1 VRKERL
7 CSYITNLGTVS
18 STSIGYYPGFQGRK
32 EAFCSI
38 MALST
43 PASILVDENQQINRG
58 KRADGPRAKGL
69 KPSENPG
76 NQGRRAL
83 KDLSNFSKGTGL
95 KDTSTLKEKSQQ
107 KPRSNVA
114 NTIKGN
120 ALKDKPIL
128 KEKSTQEQRSKA
140 LKNPMKIL
148 VDEEIKMCHE
158 WAKDG
163 VEGFHSTQNNSQK
176 LDKDLL
182 DKRVKKKVAAVNSAL
197 CGWPDTVFDSLM
209 YPSMEVAE
217 LFYEQNVLELLFF
230 FFVSFNSSSGMLQTS
245 LRRSLFVKAIAVIS
259 IFIFKVPAA
268 EEPNKFHNHQNFAV
282 LHIAFDN
289 EIWLIFCWLEK
300 EPNISNTDYIAG
312 IIFLG
317 V

>member
-1 VRKERL
+1 MGIDLISPVL
-7 CSYITNLGTVS
+7 
-18 STSIGYYPGFQGRK
+18 SIGYYPGFQGRK

-69 KPSENPG
+69 KPSENPD

-197 CGWPDTVFDSLM
+197 CGWPDTIFDSLM

-217 LFYEQNVLELLFF
+217 LFYEQNVLEVEPEILPDISWRL
-230 FFVSFNSSSGMLQTS
+230 SSSVDGKAKIADDRLTDDELDQYHS
-245 LRRSLFVKAIAVIS
+245 LENN
-259 IFIFKVPAA
+259 P
-268 EEPNKFHNHQNFAV
+268 
-282 LHIAFDN
+282 
-289 EIWLIFCWLEK
+289 
-300 EPNISNTDYIAG
+300 
-312 IIFLG
+312 IIFELRDEPAIPQLG
-317 V
+317 VY